1 MRCLEAAF
9 VILLGWVFSFR
20 KYRSSFRKI
29 KLFILQIIDFQFVS
43 SCFVSKITV
52 GSRPPLRKNQEEKKA
67 RFKWWHENNWSKA
80 ACRRWTRTL
89 KCWGR
94 PTSKHPTTFCG
105 LFQKR
110 LVLFASLLQCINGTV
125 LPFFFPL
132 PPSLNWYP
140 PSHKLLF
147 SLPHWIS
154 RKFRL
159 FSLTRHFILFTDES
173 DFLLSLV
180 LAT

>member
-9 VILLGWVFSFR
+9 VMLLGWVFSFR
-20 KYRSSFRKI
+20 KYRSSFRKNKAFYFANYRFPI
-29 KLFILQIIDFQFVS
+29 RFVMF
-43 SCFVSKITV
+43 CFENYN
-52 GSRPPLRKNQEEKKA
+52 RPPLRKNQQEKKA

-110 LVLFASLLQCINGTV
+110 PVLFASLLQCINGTV

-132 PPSLNWYP
+132 PPSLNWYSP
-140 PSHKLLF
+140 YHKLLF

-159 FSLTRHFILFTDES
+159 FSLTRHFVLFTDES
-173 DFLLSLV
+173 DFLLNLV